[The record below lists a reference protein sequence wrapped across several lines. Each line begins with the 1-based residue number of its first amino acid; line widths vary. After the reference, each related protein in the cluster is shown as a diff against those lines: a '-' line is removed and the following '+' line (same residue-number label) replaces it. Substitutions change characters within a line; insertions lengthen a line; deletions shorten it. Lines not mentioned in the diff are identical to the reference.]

1 MKSFEIPLII
11 NGKIYRGKEQTLL
24 YRLDKEEIKLLMPQ
38 ITEKEIEVL
47 RKGQSS
53 IHNTSVEDIIRFYE
67 KVGRLWTDKN
77 YALRERA
84 LRLARLTTGY
94 HEAMLERSY
103 DIISNEILSREF
115 MEGILESNF
124 LDKRVVDAWLELKDT
139 KLSAKPRGRILH
151 ILAGNAPPVSIV
163 SMLYGSLT
171 KNVNI
176 LKFSSG
182 DPITPLFFVLSFR
195 DVDRNHP
202 ITRTTSVVYWRHDSS
217 VERKTLEI
225 VDGVCVWGGY
235 ESISAFR
242 KKTKPG
248 QILLEYGPRKS
259 FQFIGR
265 EIYNEDHLLKLT
277 AENAAHDLVL
287 YDQQACHS
295 PQVAFVEEPAEK
307 FCEALAEALKIESKK
322 IPKGY
327 VSTDE
332 HATISHQ
339 RLMATFRGDK
349 VYHPGTTEWTI
360 ILTKKFEHT
369 LNHPLS
375 RTLFVIEVKDLRDA
389 LRYVDPSV
397 MVVAFSSKSRMDEL
411 KDEVTLRGADRVTLV
426 GRMGYFPTG
435 SPHEGRYD
443 LSNLVR
449 WVSRDLTKGE
459 LKIRELLNKLPK
471 YRVRWVRVG

>member
-1 MKSFEIPLII
+1 MEEISLPLII
-11 NGKIYRGKEQTLL
+11 NGKVIKRFEKQVIVE
-24 YRLDKEEIKLLMPQ
+24 DKERKIKVMSPEV
-38 ITEKEIEVL
+38 TEKDIEKIARNQRSLAKVPIDDIISFYSQVGELWRDQNYDL
-47 RKGQSS
+47 RKES
-53 IHNTSVEDIIRFYE
+53 IELTSKI
-67 KVGRLWTDKN
+67 
-77 YALRERA
+77 
-84 LRLARLTTGY
+84 TGY
-94 HEAMLERSY
+94 HPAMVEYSY
-103 DIISNEILSREF
+103 RDITRIFNEDVCRIILDIELGDPRV
-115 MEGILESNF
+115 
-124 LDKRVVDAWLELKDT
+124 LDIWIH
-139 KLSAKPRGRILH
+139 KLQSKVHAVPTGRLLH
-151 ILAGNAPPVSIV
+151 ILAGNVPVVSAV
-163 SMLYGSLT
+163 SMVRGNLT

-176 LKFSSG
+176 LKLPSG
-182 DPITPLFFVLSFR
+182 DPVTALYLALSFR
-195 DVDRNHP
+195 DVDKDHL
-202 ITRTTSVVYWRHDSS
+202 ITKTTSVVYWQHDSPA
-217 VERKTLEI
+217 ENKAFEI
-225 VDGVCVWGGY
+225 ADGVCVWGGY
-235 ESISAFR
+235 DAVLAIR
-242 KKTKPG
+242 KKSKPG
-248 QILLEYGPRKS
+248 QILLEYGPRRGY
-259 FQFIGR
+259 QFISR
-265 EIYNEDHLLKLT
+265 EVYEDDTLLNEVAKRS
-277 AENAAHDLVL
+277 AFDLIL

-339 RLMATFRGDK
+339 RLMATFRGDR

-471 YRVRWVRVG
+471 YRARWVRVG